1 MLGDKLKDLITLS
14 RQVQWQYQLEK
25 YTDESLKM
33 ILPSILKAQRELDG
47 FLSKPLGGPVTRGRQ
62 EALLEEID
70 DLLLGVQSQLGT
82 SIQEVSAVAGQAAA
96 REYSNIV
103 SFDGKV
109 PNFNMVSL
117 SPEQLRSMVNQPVG
131 GVLLNDWISRT
142 FDSAIQK
149 EIGEEM
155 LTGFLKGESVYH
167 LQRRLRETFDIVK
180 RDAETLTRTWVANAN
195 NAAIKEVYDRNA
207 DIMEGEEWCAHLEVN
222 LKSGRGTCLRCAGL
236 DGRVY
241 PLNEAHIRPPLHP
254 RCRCFM
260 VPKTK
265 SYKELGLD
273 IDDLKEW
280 ARPYQVKKGTVVQQV
295 GQFDG
300 KFSDWLMQQ
309 PKKYQVDM
317 LGPNRYRL
325 IQEGVVKFDDLV
337 DDVGNIRLLKKVE
350 KSTRV

>member
-1 MLGDKLKDLITLS
+1 
-14 RQVQWQYQLEK
+14 
-25 YTDESLKM
+25 
-33 ILPSILKAQRELDG
+33 
-47 FLSKPLGGPVTRGRQ
+47 
-62 EALLEEID
+62 
-70 DLLLGVQSQLGT
+70 
-82 SIQEVSAVAGQAAA
+82 
-96 REYSNIV
+96 
-103 SFDGKV
+103 
-109 PNFNMVSL
+109 
-117 SPEQLRSMVNQPVG
+117 
-131 GVLLNDWISRT
+131 
-142 FDSAIQK
+142 
-149 EIGEEM
+149 
-155 LTGFLKGESVYH
+155 
-167 LQRRLRETFDIVK
+167 
-180 RDAETLTRTWVANAN
+180 
-195 NAAIKEVYDRNA
+195 
-207 DIMEGEEWCAHLEVN
+207 
-222 LKSGRGTCLRCAGL
+222 CLRCAGL